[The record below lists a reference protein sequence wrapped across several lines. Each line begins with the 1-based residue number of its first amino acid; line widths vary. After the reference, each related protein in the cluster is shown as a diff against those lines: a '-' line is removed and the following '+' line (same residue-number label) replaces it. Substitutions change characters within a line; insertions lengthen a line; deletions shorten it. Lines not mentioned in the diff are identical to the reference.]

1 MKKKYDSSVVFLYA
15 TGNEHLLPPDFR
27 QKIPYST
34 ISTWRKMKFENYVGN
49 EFRYFFDD
57 ALKLSRLINQAH
69 EMNAVLR
76 SVARSWFILS
86 DYIQPELMKRTSE
99 RNVKKKM
106 IQAVLQLK
114 NHLGLKKTLK
124 LLGISLPKFQQW
136 MLELRFDCSDSFT
149 DLCMKVH
156 PQQLAN
162 SEIKIIKSILEDPQ
176 WSHWPVTSLA
186 SKALRDKTVIA
197 STDSW
202 YKYAKLF
209 GIKRKLEKKE
219 RKRIGL
225 IATMPNEYLHC
236 DLTIF
241 PMENGKKAY
250 ITFVMDNYSKN
261 ILGYHVRMDKT
272 FRGVIGAL
280 KMTLTQMEKQGC
292 CHESLLVTDGG
303 TENVNQKVHDFLKR
317 LTRHRIKRIT
327 ALKDIRFSNSP
338 VEAIHRTLKGRYLPK
353 KQFYNIA
360 ELLKHLAWSVNDYNN
375 RPHYKLKPRTP
386 HEVYFNI
393 PLPFDL
399 KARMKSAMQKR
410 IKKNLNGKC
419 AQCTCKETGKCKKP
433 VEMEFYN

>member
-1 MKKKYDSSVVFLYA
+1 VEVLYHQFA
-15 TGNEHLLPPDFR
+15 SCLLP
-27 QKIPYST
+27 IH
-34 ISTWRKMKFENYVGN
+34 YVAIGYLTSG
-49 EFRYFFDD
+49 F
-57 ALKLSRLINQAH
+57 LLWLSCFSLFPFQRLPIH
-69 EMNAVLR
+69 Y
-76 SVARSWFILS
+76 VAIGYL
-86 DYIQPELMKRTSE
+86 TSGF
-99 RNVKKKM
+99 
-106 IQAVLQLK
+106 L
-114 NHLGLKKTLK
+114 
-124 LLGISLPKFQQW
+124 QW
-136 MLELRFDCSDSFT
+136 MLELRFNCSDSFI
-149 DLCMKVH
+149 DLCMKNH

-162 SEIKIIKSILEDPQ
+162 SEIKKIKSMLEDSQ
-176 WSHWPVTSLA
+176 WDHWPITSLA

-197 STDSW
+197 STDTW

-209 GIKRKLEKKE
+209 GFKRKLIKKE

-225 IATMPNEYLHC
+225 LATMSNEYLHC

-241 PMENGKKAY
+241 PMANGKKAY
-250 ITFVMDNYSKN
+250 ITFVMDNYSKI

-280 KMTLTQMEKQGC
+280 KMALTQMEKQGC

-327 ALKDIRFSNSP
+327 ALKDIQFSNSP

-353 KQFYNIA
+353 KQFYTIA
-360 ELLKHLAWSVNDYNN
+360 DLNEHLEWSVNDYNN
-375 RPHYKLKPRTP
+375 RPHYKHKPRTP

-419 AQCTCKETGKCKKP
+419 EQCTCKETGKCKKP
-433 VEMEFYN
+433 NEIEIFK